1 MRRILIVKKKLE
13 LSKLVDKKI
22 GDNDDNEKCRSTFFF
37 FLLFLLVVCTLKS
50 RSLGRSRRQ
59 ITTREEK
66 QRIQIKSRT

>member
-37 FLLFLLVVCTLKS
+37 FSPLSPCRLHTKITLAW
-50 RSLGRSRRQ
+50 SL
-59 ITTREEK
+59 T
-66 QRIQIKSRT
+66 